1 MRISSVSRYCRS
13 ARDWFKTT
21 VYLPVRHRTG
31 LEVARCYRT
40 LLGYTTNMSFVAV
53 TGSCG
58 KTTTTELTTAI
69 LAREGRARTGNHEN
83 DIWFIGSL
91 IRRLSPRDRFCVTE
105 VSGHAK
111 GAMGRSARLL
121 RPHIGVVTNIGH
133 DHYSSFRGLE
143 ATAAEKG
150 KLVEILPPDG
160 AAVLNADDP
169 HVYAMRTRTRARV
182 FTYGQSA
189 EAMVRAEN
197 VRCAWPDRLSFDVSY
212 AETRCHVQ
220 TRLVGVHWVHTVLAA
235 LSAALAA
242 GVSLP
247 RAVEAVEAFEPI
259 LGRMSPHETS
269 GGVTFVSDAWKA
281 PFWTIPA
288 SLEFLRTAR
297 AQRKIVVIGTVS
309 DTPKGFEQRY
319 KTIAKQALDVA
330 DKVLFVGDHA
340 HAALKAR
347 MNPQDD
353 RVMAFGM
360 LYQLECYLRTYLGS
374 GDLVLLKGTTRM
386 DHLQRIVMARTD
398 DKMACWRE
406 KCRRPCFCAACELRY
421 SRYVPTE
428 EEPSPY

>member
-1 MRISSVSRYCRS
+1 MQMPSVSRCCRS
-13 ARDWFKTT
+13 AKDRFRTT
-21 VYLPVRHRTG
+21 AYLPVRRRAG

-40 LLGYTTNMSFVAV
+40 VLRYTSNICFVAV

-58 KTTTTELTTAI
+58 KTTTAGLTTAI
-69 LAREGRARTGNHEN
+69 LAREGRARMGIHDNTIW
-83 DIWFIGSL
+83 DIGKT
-91 IRRLSPRDRFCVTE
+91 IRSLSPRDRFCVVE
-105 VSGHAK
+105 VSGHMK
-111 GAMGRSARLL
+111 GAMERSARLL
-121 RPHIGVVTNIGH
+121 RPHIGAVTNVGQ
-133 DHYSSFRGLE
+133 DHYVSFRSLE

-169 HVYAMRTRTRARV
+169 NVYAMRTRTRARV

-189 EAMVRAEN
+189 EATVRAEN
-197 VRCAWPDRLSFDVSY
+197 IRCAWPERLSFDVCY
-212 AETRCHVQ
+212 EGTRCHVQ
-220 TRLVGVHWVHTVLAA
+220 TQLLGVHWVYTVLAA

-247 RAVEAVEAFEPI
+247 RAAEAVETIEPI
-259 LGRMSPHETS
+259 LDRMSPHEAP

-297 AQRKIVVIGTVS
+297 AGRKIVVIGTVS
-309 DTPKGFEQRY
+309 DTPREFSRRY
-319 KTIAKQALDVA
+319 KAIAKQALDVA

-340 HAALKAR
+340 HYALKAR
-347 MNPQDD
+347 THPDDD

-360 LYQLECYLRTYLGS
+360 LYQLECYLRSYLRS

-386 DHLQRIVMARTD
+386 DHLQRIVMVRTD

-406 KCRRPCFCAACELRY
+406 KCRRPCFCSACELRQ
-421 SRYVPTE
+421 SHFVPTE